1 MLPKSAE
8 TTASNATSNGRRTVT
23 THHLTHVRTA
33 TKKIM
38 KATRIY
44 SRQDGKSAFEDF
56 EIELEN
62 AGDIGNLSKIYNVTG
77 IIFRETDGD
86 YDYNWHNAPQRQF
99 VLMLEGEVDITS
111 GEGETR
117 RFGTGGY
124 TSGRGYHR

>member
-1 MLPKSAE
+1 
-8 TTASNATSNGRRTVT
+8 
-23 THHLTHVRTA
+23 
-33 TKKIM
+33 M

-86 YDYNWHNAPQRQF
+86 YDYNWHNAPPQRQF

-117 RFGTGGY
+117 RFGTGGDILLAED
-124 TSGRGYHR
+124 TTGEGHLSRAVNNRSRKSVFVILEQT